1 MAPRVAESILDLI
14 GQTPLLHLARF
25 VPSTLANVYAK
36 LESFN
41 PGGSVKDRA
50 ALGMILDAERK
61 GLLRPGSTI
70 IEPTAG
76 NTGIGLALVGI
87 ARGYRVILCVPQG
100 FAQEKMKLIEALGGE
115 IEYVGR
121 DAGMKGAIA
130 RCREL
135 AEQSGACFIPQ
146 QFENPANPC
155 FHEMTTAVEI
165 IEQME
170 GRIDAI
176 VIGAGTSGTFC
187 GVARAVKELNGDVLS
202 VLVEPEGSI
211 YGGNPPGPKKI
222 EGIGQVDFIPGIYD
236 PALADE
242 IMMVDDDDVFD
253 AIKKVARTEGLLI
266 GWSSGAAAA
275 AAYKVA
281 ERLGPGKRVVTVFPD
296 GGERYRSQ
304 GIFDL

>member
-1 MAPRVAESILDLI
+1 MSLRVAESILDLI
-14 GQTPLLHLARF
+14 GQTPLLHLSRF
-25 VPSTLANVYAK
+25 AAPPLADVFAK

-50 ALGMILDAERK
+50 ALGMILDAERR
-61 GLLRPGSTI
+61 GLLKPGATI

-100 FAQEKMKLIEALGGE
+100 FAAEKMKLIEALGGE
-115 IEYVGR
+115 IEYVPH

-135 AEQSGACFIPQ
+135 SEQSERCFIPQ
-146 QFENPANPC
+146 QFENQANPC
-155 FHEMTTAVEI
+155 FHELTTAAEI
-165 IEQME
+165 IEQMD
-170 GRIDAI
+170 GDIDAV

-187 GVARAVKELNGDVLS
+187 GVARAVKKLS
-202 VLVEPEGSI
+202 KDILCVLVEPEGSI

-222 EGIGQVDFIPGIYD
+222 EGIGQVDFIPAIYD
-236 PALADE
+236 PSLADE
-242 IMMVDDDDVFD
+242 VLMVQDDDVFA
-253 AIKKVARTEGLLI
+253 AIKTVAKLEGLLI

-275 AAYKVA
+275 AAHQVA